1 MDRAIIKQAFL
12 DSSDKAV
19 DPDAPMTFV
28 ASTEA
33 VDRYGDIVRADGWE
47 LANFKRNPVALFGH
61 NYSSIVGLVP
71 RVWIESKRLMAEI
84 KLAAQGTSALV
95 DSVRA
100 LVAQKILRAVSV
112 SFLPMEEP
120 TLMRDEKNDRVT
132 GYEFTKQDLLEIS
145 LVAVPAN
152 QEAIAVARSLGISD
166 DMQRALF
173 VPAFRG
179 ISAGRARVEFEKL
192 TQGRR

>member
-1 MDRAIIKQAFL
+1 MDRVIIKQAFL
-12 DSSDKAV
+12 DSGEKAV
-19 DPDAPMTFV
+19 DPDQSMMFV
-28 ASTEA
+28 ASTET

-61 NYSSIVGLVP
+61 DYSAPIGLVP
-71 RVWIESKRLMAEI
+71 RLWIESKRLMAEI

-120 TLMRDEKNDRVT
+120 TLIRDEKNERVI

-152 QEAIAVARSLGISD
+152 PEAIAVARSLGISD

-179 ISAGRARVEFEKL
+179 VSAGRARVEFEKL